1 METKKLLAR
10 WHVLL
15 NATGSA
21 IVLLD
26 VLQERLVILHRLN
39 ELGVRDI
46 EGVSLVTALEATNTS
61 MRKINYASPA

>member
-39 ELGVRDI
+39 ELGTRDI
-46 EGVSLVTALEATNTS
+46 KGVSIFAAMESTNVS
-61 MRKINYASPA
+61 LREINRASAA

>member
-1 METKKLLAR
+1 METKELLAR

-15 NATGSA
+15 NEPGNPVAHLG
-21 IVLLD
+21 
-26 VLQERLVILHRLN
+26 VLQERLNILHRLN